1 MIKILSLRLKHCN
14 ALANSMS
21 NASPT
26 QLQQFKT
33 QLSEQ
38 MGKPVGLHTMGIPA
52 AISTLGV
59 IVSFAIPQL
68 WLGYGVLAAL
78 SQPAERVFVWVVLVA
93 LLFAGINGV
102 TMFMIGKGSMRAVRI
117 HLALAV
123 ISLVLTAAFLL
134 AALSGN
140 ALPVVSLTAALV
152 SIVMLLLSGSCI
164 LSTSF
169 YKMLLFTLHNR
180 TWRKLSGQI
189 RDAHTALR
197 MHRVKNLAH
206 YPRRDTFNLASSRW
220 VRNAARHGAKLAE
233 KRPQLLASV

>member
-1 MIKILSLRLKHCN
+1 MSGNLHFQLKKISLNTVRYMLYNDDFDYVHPLN
-14 ALANSMS
+14 
-21 NASPT
+21 P
-26 QLQQFKT
+26 
-33 QLSEQ
+33 
-38 MGKPVGLHTMGIPA
+38 G
-52 AISTLGV
+52 
-59 IVSFAIPQL
+59 
-68 WLGYGVLAAL
+68 LGYGVLAVL
-78 SQPAERVFVWVVLVA
+78 GQPAERVFVWVVLIA

-102 TMFMIGKGSMRAVRI
+102 TIFMIGKGSMRAVRF
-117 HLALAV
+117 HLTLAA

-189 RDAHTALR
+189 RDAHTP
-197 MHRVKNLAH
+197 H
-206 YPRRDTFNLASSRW
+206 
-220 VRNAARHGAKLAE
+220 
-233 KRPQLLASV
+233 

>member
-123 ISLVLTAAFLL
+123 ISLVLTAAYLL
-134 AALSGN
+134 AALIGSPFPG
-140 ALPVVSLTAALV
+140 VSLTAALV
-152 SIVMLLLSGSCI
+152 SIVMLLLSARMKIARRTRGQGIPEAACQTTTTATHRYGGTHCPFAP
-164 LSTSF
+164 LQ
-169 YKMLLFTLHNR
+169 NR
-180 TWRKLSGQI
+180 LDK
-189 RDAHTALR
+189 
-197 MHRVKNLAH
+197 
-206 YPRRDTFNLASSRW
+206 P
-220 VRNAARHGAKLAE
+220 E
-233 KRPQLLASV
+233 

>member
-1 MIKILSLRLKHCN
+1 MIKILSLRLKYCN

-123 ISLVLTAAFLL
+123 ISLVLTAAYLL
-134 AALSGN
+134 AALIGS
-140 ALPVVSLTAALV
+140 PFPCVSLTAALV

-180 TWRKLSGQI
+180 AWRKLSGQT
-189 RDAHTALR
+189 RDAHTP
-197 MHRVKNLAH
+197 H
-206 YPRRDTFNLASSRW
+206 
-220 VRNAARHGAKLAE
+220 
-233 KRPQLLASV
+233 

>member
-123 ISLVLTAAFLL
+123 ISLVLTAAYLL
-134 AALSGN
+134 VALIGSPFPG
-140 ALPVVSLTAALV
+140 VSLTAALV

-180 TWRKLSGQI
+180 AWRKLIGQT
-189 RDAHTALR
+189 RDAHTP
-197 MHRVKNLAH
+197 H
-206 YPRRDTFNLASSRW
+206 
-220 VRNAARHGAKLAE
+220 
-233 KRPQLLASV
+233 

>member
-117 HLALAV
+117 HLTLAA

-180 TWRKLSGQI
+180 AWRKLIGQT
-189 RDAHTALR
+189 RDAHTP
-197 MHRVKNLAH
+197 H
-206 YPRRDTFNLASSRW
+206 
-220 VRNAARHGAKLAE
+220 
-233 KRPQLLASV
+233 

>member
-14 ALANSMS
+14 ALANSMC

-78 SQPAERVFVWVVLVA
+78 SQPTERVFVWVVLIA

-102 TMFMIGKGSMRAVRI
+102 TIFMIGKGSMRAVQL
-117 HLALAV
+117 HLMLAV
-123 ISLVLTAAFLL
+123 ISLVLTAAYLL
-134 AALSGN
+134 AALSGS
-140 ALPVVSLTAALV
+140 AAPGVSLTAAMV
-152 SIVMLLLSGSCI
+152 STVMLGLSGSCI
-164 LSTSF
+164 LSTAF

-180 TWRKLSGQI
+180 AWRKLIS
-189 RDAHTALR
+189 
-197 MHRVKNLAH
+197 K
-206 YPRRDTFNLASSRW
+206 
-220 VRNAARHGAKLAE
+220 AR
-233 KRPQLLASV
+233 

>member
-102 TMFMIGKGSMRAVRI
+102 MMFMIGKGSMRAVRI

-123 ISLVLTAAFLL
+123 ISLVLTAAYLL
-134 AALSGN
+134 AALIGSPFPG
-140 ALPVVSLTAALV
+140 VSLTAALV

-180 TWRKLSGQI
+180 AWRKLSGQT
-189 RDAHTALR
+189 RDAHTP
-197 MHRVKNLAH
+197 H
-206 YPRRDTFNLASSRW
+206 
-220 VRNAARHGAKLAE
+220 
-233 KRPQLLASV
+233 

>member
-78 SQPAERVFVWVVLVA
+78 SQPTERVFVWVVLVA

-123 ISLVLTAAFLL
+123 ISLVLTAAYLL
-134 AALSGN
+134 AALIGSPFPG
-140 ALPVVSLTAALV
+140 VSLTAALV

-180 TWRKLSGQI
+180 AWRKLSGQT
-189 RDAHTALR
+189 RDAHTP
-197 MHRVKNLAH
+197 H
-206 YPRRDTFNLASSRW
+206 
-220 VRNAARHGAKLAE
+220 
-233 KRPQLLASV
+233 

>member
-68 WLGYGVLAAL
+68 WLGYCVLAAL

-123 ISLVLTAAFLL
+123 ISLVLTAAYLL
-134 AALSGN
+134 AALIGSPFPG
-140 ALPVVSLTAALV
+140 VSLTAALV
-152 SIVMLLLSGSCI
+152 SIVMLLLSGSAI
-164 LSTSF
+164 LSTAF
-169 YKMLLFTLHNR
+169 NKMLLFTLHNR
-180 TWRKLSGQI
+180 AWRKLIRQT
-189 RDAHTALR
+189 RDAH
-197 MHRVKNLAH
+197 M
-206 YPRRDTFNLASSRW
+206 PR
-220 VRNAARHGAKLAE
+220 
-233 KRPQLLASV
+233 

>member
-1 MIKILSLRLKHCN
+1 MIKILSLRLKYCN
-14 ALANSMS
+14 ALANSMI

-38 MGKPVGLHTMGIPA
+38 MGKPVGLHTMGISA

-123 ISLVLTAAFLL
+123 ISLVLTAAYLL
-134 AALSGN
+134 AALIGSPFPG
-140 ALPVVSLTAALV
+140 VSLTAALV
-152 SIVMLLLSGSCI
+152 SIVMLLLSGSSI

-180 TWRKLSGQI
+180 AWRKLIRQT
-189 RDAHTALR
+189 RDAH
-197 MHRVKNLAH
+197 M
-206 YPRRDTFNLASSRW
+206 PR
-220 VRNAARHGAKLAE
+220 
-233 KRPQLLASV
+233 

>member
-102 TMFMIGKGSMRAVRI
+102 TMFMIGKGSMRAVRL
-117 HLALAV
+117 HLTLAV
-123 ISLVLTAAFLL
+123 ISLVLTAAYLL
-134 AALSGN
+134 VALSGS
-140 ALPVVSLTAALV
+140 AAPGVSLTAALV
-152 SIVMLLLSGSCI
+152 STVMLLLSGSCI

-180 TWRKLSGQI
+180 AWRKLIGQT
-189 RDAHTALR
+189 RDAHTP
-197 MHRVKNLAH
+197 H
-206 YPRRDTFNLASSRW
+206 
-220 VRNAARHGAKLAE
+220 
-233 KRPQLLASV
+233 

>member
-1 MIKILSLRLKHCN
+1 MLYNDDFDYVHPLN
-14 ALANSMS
+14 
-21 NASPT
+21 P
-26 QLQQFKT
+26 
-33 QLSEQ
+33 
-38 MGKPVGLHTMGIPA
+38 G
-52 AISTLGV
+52 
-59 IVSFAIPQL
+59 
-68 WLGYGVLAAL
+68 LGYGVLAVL
-78 SQPAERVFVWVVLVA
+78 GQPAERVFVWVVLVA

-102 TMFMIGKGSMRAVRI
+102 TMFMIGKGSMRAVRF
-117 HLALAV
+117 HLTLAA

-140 ALPVVSLTAALV
+140 ALPGVSLTAALV

-180 TWRKLSGQI
+180 AWRKLSGQI

>member
-123 ISLVLTAAFLL
+123 ISLVLTAAYLL
-134 AALSGN
+134 AALIGSPFPG
-140 ALPVVSLTAALV
+140 VSLTAALV

-180 TWRKLSGQI
+180 AWRKLIGQT
-189 RDAHTALR
+189 RDAHTP
-197 MHRVKNLAH
+197 H
-206 YPRRDTFNLASSRW
+206 
-220 VRNAARHGAKLAE
+220 
-233 KRPQLLASV
+233 